1 MRANDLGTCTTR
13 EPQTGLRCLRIRC
26 HDNGH
31 RFGLEMPGWREKLMS
46 KIDAED
52 GAKLLQALVR
62 TFKNTEID
70 EEELQNAPAKLWDQ
84 FKTESANLGLD
95 LKSIAER
102 VRRGK

>member
-1 MRANDLGTCTTR
+1 VTAFENAIYRTAQLRARGIDAVLY
-13 EPQTGLRCLRIRC
+13 IR
-26 HDNGH
+26 
-31 RFGLEMPGWREKLMS
+31 PREKHRYEVIVIGDEDVS

-52 GAKLLQALVR
+52 GAKLVQALVR

-70 EEELQNAPAKLWDQ
+70 PEEVLDAPAKLWEQ
-84 FKTESANLGLD
+84 FKNEAGGLGLD